1 MQFRKVLLVDDD
13 KVCQY
18 LYVELLQEMQ
28 LAEQLVLLPNGQLAL
43 DYLSQHC
50 GPAAG
55 DTCPDLILLDL
66 KMPVMDGLELLDQL
80 MQAGRADLVRTA
92 VVLLTTSEHAGDQ
105 LRARKLQ
112 VKDYLVKPLTEEKI
126 EGFLRRHYPINGPRQ

>member
-1 MQFRKVLLVDDD
+1 MRFRKILLVDDD

-18 LYVELLQEMQ
+18 LYAELLQEMQ

-50 GPAAG
+50 GPAAR

-80 MQAGRADLVRTA
+80 MRAGQADLVRTA
-92 VVLLTTSEHAGDQ
+92 VVLLTTSEHAWDQ
-105 LRARKLQ
+105 LRARQ
-112 VKDYLVKPLTEEKI
+112 
-126 EGFLRRHYPINGPRQ
+126 LR

>member
-1 MQFRKVLLVDDD
+1 MRFRKILLVDDD

-18 LYVELLQEMQ
+18 LYAELLQEMQ

-50 GPAAG
+50 KPAAK
-55 DTCPDLILLDL
+55 DTCPDLILLDV

-80 MQAGRADLVRTA
+80 MRAGQAELVRTA
-92 VVLLTTSEHAGDQ
+92 VVLLTTSEHAWDQ
-105 LRARKLQ
+105 LRARQLR

-126 EGFLRRHYPINGPRQ
+126 EGFLRRHYPIGGPRQ

>member
-1 MQFRKVLLVDDD
+1 MRFRKILLVDDD

-18 LYVELLQEMQ
+18 LYAELLQEMQ

-43 DYLSQHC
+43 DYLTQHC
-50 GPAAG
+50 GPAG
-55 DTCPDLILLDL
+55 TCPDLILLDL

-80 MQAGRADLVRTA
+80 TRAGRADLVRTA
-92 VVLLTTSEHAGDQ
+92 VVLLTTSEHAWDQ
-105 LRARKLQ
+105 LRARQLR

-126 EGFLRRHYPINGPRQ
+126 EGFLRRHYPIDGPGQ